1 MVIIFGSCNL
11 NHLYLFV
18 ATFKTHHH
26 LILDNFHRLK
36 KWSERL
42 QKLKKLKD
50 QNRSI

>member
-1 MVIIFGSCNL
+1 MVIIFGSSNL

-26 LILDNFHRLK
+26 LILGSFHHLK

-42 QKLKKLKD
+42 QKVKKLK
-50 QNRSI
+50 RSE